1 MPAIVKLRLD
11 EFDAMTIERGWKNDK
26 ERASGLRVS
35 QSLISRIR
43 SGDANPG
50 ASFIDRCME
59 AFGPLAYDRLFERV
73 RDAA

>member
-11 EFDAMTIERGWKNDK
+11 EFDAMTTERGWKNDK
-26 ERASGLRVS
+26 ERAAGLGVS

-43 SGDANPG
+43 SGEANPG
-50 ASFIDRCME
+50 ARLVDRLIE